1 MLMSERWRNGAKAA
15 LGAGVYRLHL
25 PRASRC
31 GEHTQALAARTCPH
45 LCRSGGIGQAPA
57 PTGHKQQQHGS
68 SILI

>member
-45 LCRSGGIGQAPA
+45 LCRSGG
-57 PTGHKQQQHGS
+57 
-68 SILI
+68 